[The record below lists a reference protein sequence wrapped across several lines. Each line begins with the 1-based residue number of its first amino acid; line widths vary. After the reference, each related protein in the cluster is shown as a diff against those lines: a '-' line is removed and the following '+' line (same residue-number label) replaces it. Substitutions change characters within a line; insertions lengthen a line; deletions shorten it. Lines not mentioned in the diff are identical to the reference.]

1 MEKSFYKTDKSKYNY
16 IYRHWRK
23 DDLMSLLE
31 DYLLISGVG
40 EDCLIFLDME
50 ENLKTK
56 KSILNKYLNL
66 VWNIVLDK
74 YEKCYKMKIL
84 R

>member
-1 MEKSFYKTDKSKYNY
+1 MKKSFYNTDQRKYNY
-16 IYRHWRK
+16 IYRHWKK

-31 DYLLISGVG
+31 DYLLICGVD
-40 EDCLIFLDME
+40 EDCMIFLEME

-56 KSILNKYLNL
+56 KAILNKYLNL
-66 VWNIVLDK
+66 VWDIV
-74 YEKCYKMKIL
+74 MKDQEG